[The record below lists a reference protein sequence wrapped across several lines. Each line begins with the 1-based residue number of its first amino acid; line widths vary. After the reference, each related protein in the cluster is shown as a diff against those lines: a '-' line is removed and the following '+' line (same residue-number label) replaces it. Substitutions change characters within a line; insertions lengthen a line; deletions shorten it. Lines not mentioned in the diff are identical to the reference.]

1 MASATHM
8 SFSPSSKYCVDSVLL
23 LLIAV
28 VVHGYFILS
37 AEQVHLA
44 VYYEFLM
51 SLILKL
57 ASVLGQFCTV
67 FS

>member
-1 MASATHM
+1 MASATDI
-8 SFSPSSKYCVDSVLL
+8 SFSPSSNYCVDGILRLL
-23 LLIAV
+23 TAV
-28 VVHGYFILS
+28 AVHKYFIFS
-37 AEQVHLA
+37 AGQVHLA